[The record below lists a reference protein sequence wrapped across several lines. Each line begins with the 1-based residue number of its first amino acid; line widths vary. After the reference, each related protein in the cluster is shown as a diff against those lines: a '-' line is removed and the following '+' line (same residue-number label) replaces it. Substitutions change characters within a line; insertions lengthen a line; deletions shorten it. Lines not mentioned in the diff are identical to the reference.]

1 MFKPVLALMN
11 RARYLQKF
19 CLIFL
24 VFMLPFGWLAFDK
37 LATLT
42 VELQGAQRELLGLQA
57 FEAALPAYK
66 AALDLA
72 ALHVLSHARNK
83 PDSVTAIEV
92 GRRTLEQTGQ
102 TFGDWLGNSPF
113 AARRFMAK
121 DPSTTLGVPQAN
133 QVLSALYLDE
143 TRAALAQL
151 ATLKEIGADSR
162 LTMDGNPQL
171 YRATD
176 LLISEILPLYATL
189 AQTRGYAAYVSG
201 YGFLESTSRATVVSQ
216 PALLEPYIEARSG
229 VDNPTARGL
238 MADAAQE
245 ARALYIS
252 SIVEP
257 YSQSGAYDEASIE
270 HWQERFNRYQPSVE
284 KLDTAFKAVV
294 GDSAALLR
302 ERVSSSQERLVSWAL
317 LLSAIVLVI
326 IYLFCGFFLSV
337 REALRGIREAMRRL
351 AAGDLGHVLR
361 VQARDEVGDLAE
373 DFNRMRAGIAELI
386 VQVSGFSSTT
396 QGKAEDLSQ
405 SATASQ
411 RSADRQ
417 GAELALIG
425 TSMSELV
432 SSVQEVSRASQTTA
446 QSASRV
452 GDTCRE
458 GSRQAGSAAAG
469 IQQLFREMD
478 HSMLAIQAV
487 DEQSRAIAL
496 AVGQIRSVSE
506 QTNLLALN
514 AAIEAARAGDQGR
527 GFAVVADEVRHL
539 AIRSQ
544 ALTGDIQQT
553 IESLQQQVGNA
564 VRTIQSSHAS
574 ASTRVAEVTL
584 TADIFQAITQAM
596 GEIIDHNLQIASAAE
611 QQAQVVEGVE
621 RNTLEIRAL
630 SESNA
635 GEARTTV
642 QVSDEVAGM
651 TRELH
656 RLIAHFKV

>member
-24 VFMLPFGWLAFDK
+24 VFMAPFGWLAFDK
-37 LATLT
+37 LTTLAT
-42 VELQGAQRELLGLQA
+42 ELQGARRELLGLQA
-57 FEAALPAYK
+57 FDAALPAYK

-83 PDSVTAIEV
+83 PDSVAAMEL
-92 GRRTLEQTGQ
+92 GRRHLEQTGQ
-102 TFGDWLGNSPF
+102 TFDNWLGHTSF
-113 AARRFMAK
+113 AVRGFLLK
-121 DPSTTLGVPQAN
+121 DPSASLGVPQAN
-133 QVLSALYLDE
+133 QVLSALYVDE

-162 LTMDGNPQL
+162 LTMDGDPRL

-189 AQTRGYAAYVSG
+189 AQTRGYAAYISA

-216 PALLEPYIEARSG
+216 PGLLEPYVQAG
-229 VDNPTARGL
+229 NGADNPSARRL
-238 MADAAQE
+238 MAEAAQE
-245 ARALYIS
+245 AQALYTS

-270 HWQERFNRYQPSVE
+270 HWQERFDHYQPSIE
-284 KLDTAFKAVV
+284 KLDAAFRVV
-294 GDSAALLR
+294 VEDSAALLR
-302 ERVSSSQERLVSWAL
+302 ERVSSSQERLASWAV

-326 IYLFCGFFLSV
+326 LYLFCGFFLSV

-351 AAGDLGHVLR
+351 AAGDLAHVLQ

-373 DFNRMRAGIAELI
+373 DFNRMRTGIAELI

-396 QGKAEDLSQ
+396 QGKAEDVSQ

-458 GSRQAGSAAAG
+458 GSRHAGSAAAG
-469 IQQLFREMD
+469 IRQLFGEMD

-544 ALTGDIQQT
+544 ALTGDIQHT

-574 ASTRVAEVTL
+574 ASTRVGEVTL

-596 GEIIDHNLQIASAAE
+596 EEIIDHNLQIASAAE

-635 GEARTTV
+635 SEARTTV